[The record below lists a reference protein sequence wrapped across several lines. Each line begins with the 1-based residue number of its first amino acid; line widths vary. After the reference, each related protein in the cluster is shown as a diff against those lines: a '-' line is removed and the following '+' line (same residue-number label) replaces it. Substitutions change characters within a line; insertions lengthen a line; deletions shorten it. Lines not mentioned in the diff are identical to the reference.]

1 METTPTHSS
10 ISAHTDEDLAL
21 LSLTDK
27 QNFVGLVDRYEAK
40 LRRYIRRLGKFSTE
54 DEDDLLQN
62 IFIKTYQNLNAFD
75 TSLKF
80 SSWVYRIA
88 HNETI
93 SYMRH
98 RTARPE
104 GHAGYVTDEEFNNL
118 ASDLDIHKEVELKEI
133 RGAVLHALE
142 SLDKKYQDILVLK
155 YFEYKSYEEISDI
168 LLIPPGTV
176 AVRLSRA
183 KEQMRKIMNNKGYTH
198 A

>member
-1 METTPTHSS
+1 MDTT
-10 ISAHTDEDLAL
+10 AYADEELAR

-27 QNFVGLVDRYEAK
+27 QCFAGLVDRYEAK

-75 TSLKF
+75 TSLRF
-80 SSWVYRIA
+80 SSWVYRIT

-98 RTARPE
+98 RTSRPE
-104 GHAGYVTDEEFNNL
+104 GHVEYMTDEEFNNL

-133 RGAVLHALE
+133 RNTVLFALE

-176 AVRLSRA
+176 AIRLSRA
-183 KEQMRKIMNNKGYTH
+183 KEQMKKIMNTKGYTH

>member
-1 METTPTHSS
+1 MDTTPTHSNAS
-10 ISAHTDEDLAL
+10 GHTDEELVS
-21 LSLTDK
+21 LSLSDK
-27 QNFVGLVDRYEAK
+27 RYFAGLVDQYEAK
-40 LRRYIRRLGKFSTE
+40 LRRYTKRLGKFSGE

-80 SSWVYRIA
+80 SSWIYRIA
-88 HNETI
+88 HNETV
-93 SYMRH
+93 SFMRH
-98 RTARPE
+98 RTSRPE
-104 GHAGYVTDEEFNNL
+104 GHAEYVTDEEFNNL
-118 ASDLDIHKEVELKEI
+118 ASDLDIRKEAEVNEV
-133 RGAVLHALE
+133 RAVVLSALE
-142 SLDKKYQDILVLK
+142 MLDKKYKDILVLK

-183 KEQMRKIMNNKGYTH
+183 KEQMRKIMSDKGYTH